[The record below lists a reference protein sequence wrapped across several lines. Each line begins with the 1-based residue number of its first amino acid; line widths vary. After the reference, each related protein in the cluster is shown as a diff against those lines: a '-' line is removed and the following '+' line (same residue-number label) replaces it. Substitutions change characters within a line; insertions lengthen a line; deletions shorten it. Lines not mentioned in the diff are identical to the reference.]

1 MAITKMYGTLEAD
14 KETGKYYSENFH
26 RLETAHFT
34 NKINWRE
41 RLSGGESLENQI
53 LDRNILRARM
63 SQHPSGKHIPTY
75 IPQRERA
82 FAPKEKFNKK
92 FVSIC

>member
-1 MAITKMYGTLEAD
+1 MAITTIYGTLEAD

-26 RLETAHFT
+26 RLETDFFAGKT
-34 NKINWRE
+34 NWRE
-41 RLSGGESLENQI
+41 RLRTDESLENQI

-63 SQHPSGKHIPTY
+63 QQLGKGVPTY

-82 FAPKEKFNKK
+82 FAPNEKFNKK
-92 FVSIC
+92 FVSKCF